1 MGTFLF
7 EDINAL
13 REFAP
18 EAYKELPKYVTKNL
32 TQKYSI
38 RPYQELAFRNFI
50 TYFESEK
57 CHKPTQVL
65 FHMATGSGKTLI
77 MAGLILYL
85 YKKGYRNFLFFVNT
99 DNIVQKTKDNFI
111 NQTSSKYLFNDE
123 INIDGEIIKVRTV
136 DNFQGCNQEDINICF
151 TTIQGLHMS
160 LNQFKEN
167 GLTDDDFAEKKIVLI
182 ADEAHHLN
190 IETKKGLSKSE
201 KEDKCNWE
209 TTVNRIFNSDRD
221 NVLLEFTATCD
232 LKNTYIKTAYEKKI
246 IIDYPLRKFRED
258 RYSKEVKTFQSHVPL
273 IDRVLQAI
281 LLSQYRLKLFQDN
294 KKTIK
299 PVILFKSDNI
309 ESTKNKNGEIKVG
322 SKEFYAKQFRPLV
335 DNLSEVDI
343 TRVRTQNS
351 HPLLVKMFEYFD
363 KHLTTEE
370 LIAEIREDFSDEKC
384 ISVNSKEEKGNYQLQ
399 INSLEDRNNLIRCI
413 FAVDQLNEGWDV
425 LNLFDIVRLYESRS
439 TERHGGPG
447 AQTIKEAQLIG
458 RGARYCP
465 FTTTDKAER
474 FLRKFDEDID
484 NELRVCETL
493 YYHCQHDSQYIS
505 ELRTAMRETG
515 LLPDNIQECSYILKE
530 NFKKDSLYQQGLV
543 FENERVVKSRTAI
556 TELLPSVRNA
566 NYNYDLSAGASSTIT
581 LLENSED
588 DASIC
593 ERGILKEVV
602 ISDISYPIVHKAL
615 RQYNI
620 FKFNIL
626 KQYYPNLTSIRQ
638 FITDP
643 RYLGNIKL
651 TIRISDNNI
660 SNKQLYLALKYTLGE
675 ISNRISD
682 IEETYEGT
690 KEFKPRKLCEVFRDK
705 TVSYTDPHG
714 DGQGIS
720 QSTGAISEHLKVN
733 LSNEDWFVFTD
744 NYGTSEEKEFVAY
757 FKDHVQ
763 DLKNK
768 YDKVYLIRNERQLKL
783 FSFNGGERFEPDYV
797 LIMTKQE
804 GNITDQYQIF
814 IEPKGS
820 HLIEKDSWK
829 EEFLLQIEESGRP
842 VKTLI
847 DDNNYKIVGFP
858 FFNVA
863 DRQAQFNE
871 AMSKL

>member
-1 MGTFLF
+1 MGKFLF
-7 EDINAL
+7 DEINTIK
-13 REFAP
+13 EYVP

-38 RPYQELAFRNFI
+38 RPYQEMAFRNFI

-57 CHKPTQVL
+57 LCRKPSQVL

-136 DNFQGCNQEDINICF
+136 DNFQGCNKEDINICF

-201 KEDKCNWE
+201 KEDKSNWE

-232 LKNTYIKTAYEKKI
+232 LKNQYIMNEYEKKI
-246 IIDYPLRKFRED
+246 IVDYPLKKFRED

-299 PVILFKSDNI
+299 PVILFKSDKI
-309 ESTKNKNGEIKVG
+309 ESSKN
-322 SKEFYAKQFRPLV
+322 FYTEQFRPLIE
-335 DNLSEVDI
+335 NLSEADL
-343 TRVRTQNS
+343 TRIRTQNS

-384 ISVNSKEEKGNYQLQ
+384 VSVNSKEDKGNYQLQ

-425 LNLFDIVRLYESRS
+425 LNLFDIVRLYETRS
-439 TERHGGPG
+439 AERHGGPG
-447 AQTIKEAQLIG
+447 KQTIQEAQLIG

-474 FLRKFDEDID
+474 FLRKFDEDIE

-493 YYHCQHDSQYIS
+493 YYHCMNNSTYIS
-505 ELRTAMRETG
+505 ELTTAMRGIG
-515 LLPDNIQECSYILKE
+515 LMPDNIQECSYILKE
-530 NFKKDSLYQQGLV
+530 DFKNDNLYKQGLV
-543 FENERVVKSRTAI
+543 FENERAVKSRNTI
-556 TELLPSVRNA
+556 TELLPSVRDTI
-566 NYNYDLSAGASSTIT
+566 YSYDLSAGASSTTT
-581 LLENSED
+581 LLESSAD
-588 DASIC
+588 DTSTG
-593 ERGILKEVV
+593 ERGILKEFV
-602 ISDISYPIVHKAL
+602 ISNIPYPIVHKAL

-626 KQYYPNLTSIRQ
+626 KQYYPNLTSIKQ
-638 FITDP
+638 FITDSK
-643 RYLGNIKL
+643 YLGNIKL
-651 TIRISDNNI
+651 SIRISEPNI
-660 SNKQLYLALKYTLGE
+660 TNEQLYLALKYTLGK

-714 DGQGIS
+714 DGKGVS
-720 QSTGAISEHLKVN
+720 QSHGAISEHLKVN

-763 DLKNK
+763 SLKNK

-814 IEPKGS
+814 IEPKGDIY
-820 HLIEKDSWK
+820 IEPDIWK
-829 EEFLLQIEESGRP
+829 EEFLLQMEESGRP
-842 VKTLI
+842 ITTLV
-847 DDNNYKIVGFP
+847 DDNNYKIIGFP
-858 FFNVA
+858 FFNKEN
-863 DRQAQFNE
+863 RMSEFNE
-871 AMSKL
+871 AMNRL